1 MKRLTEF
8 WRQILTVVLASV
20 MLFIGTACSSTAVE
34 SGRPENPPVQ
44 AGGGNNPYKKG
55 GDSYTDNN
63 MSLNPNV
70 SSRFNVSNNSVEQL
84 ESVRLI

>member
-8 WRQILTVVLASV
+8 WRQIVTLVLASV
-20 MLFIGTACSSTAVE
+20 ILLIGTACSSTAVQ

-44 AGGGNNPYKKG
+44 AGGTNNPYKQG
-55 GDSYTDNN
+55 GDGYTDNN
-63 MSLNPNV
+63 MSLNPDF
-70 SSRFNVSNNSVEQL
+70 SSRFNVSNNSVGQS